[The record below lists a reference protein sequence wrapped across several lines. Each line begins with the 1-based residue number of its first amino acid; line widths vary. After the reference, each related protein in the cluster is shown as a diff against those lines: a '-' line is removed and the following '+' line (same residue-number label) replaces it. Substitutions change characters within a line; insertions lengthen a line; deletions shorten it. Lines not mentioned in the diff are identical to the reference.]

1 MRDHTKSALD
11 RGHTFPNVRPTL
23 RVEDAQQDLAAKIIS
38 MGRRRRQRRQG
49 RQKRHNGKNPAHFH
63 CASLNF
69 AIAVH
74 LIIVLIRYRV
84 LGNGTGLF

>member
-1 MRDHTKSALD
+1 MRDHMESALD
-11 RGHTFPNVRPTL
+11 RGHTFAHARPTL

-38 MGRRRRQRRQG
+38 MGRRRRQSRQG
-49 RQKRHNGKNPAHFH
+49 RKRHNGKNPAHFH

-74 LIIVLIRYRV
+74 RIIVLIRHRA